1 MSMDPAGVFATSFT
15 QDQALVRTRRQ
26 AVTLVLFVLAM
37 FSLPFVADAR
47 AVAVMTS
54 MLITAVVV
62 IGLQI
67 NTGLA
72 GQINMGQ
79 AAFMGVGAYATAL
92 LATKGG
98 LPFWLALPA
107 GGVCAA
113 LFGLVFGLA
122 AVRIK
127 GFYLALTTIA
137 AQILFHFMVLNMP
150 AAWLGGSNG
159 ITVEAARLFGLVL
172 DTDTGVYYLCLV
184 VACIMIAG
192 AYGVARSRHGRIF
205 AAVRD
210 DDVASGM
217 MGINVVR
224 TKALAFLLGA
234 FYAGIGGG
242 LWAYYV
248 RFVSIDQFTLIHS
261 IWFIAMIIV
270 GGMGSV
276 TGALIGVFVIRLAQE
291 SFTSVGP
298 SLVESFSFLSGDVV
312 FAAMNIFL
320 GGIIAGFLIFEP
332 RGLMHRWNILKRSY
346 RMWPYPY

>member
-1 MSMDPAGVFATSFT
+1 
-15 QDQALVRTRRQ
+15 
-26 AVTLVLFVLAM
+26 VLFVVAL
-37 FSLPFVADAR
+37 FSLPMVAEVR
-47 AVAVMTS
+47 SMAVMTS

-62 IGLQI
+62 LGLQI

-72 GQINMGQ
+72 GQVNIGQ
-79 AAFMGVGAYATAL
+79 AAFMGVGAYSTAV
-92 LATKGG
+92 LASK
-98 LPFWLALPA
+98 LHVPFWLALPA
-107 GGVCAA
+107 GGVFAA
-113 LFGLVFGLA
+113 FFGLIFGLA

-137 AQILFHFMVLNMP
+137 AQILFHFFVLNLP
-150 AAWLGGSNG
+150 QKWLGGSNG
-159 ITVEAARLFGLVL
+159 ITLEPAELFGFKFESDV
-172 DTDTGVYYLCLV
+172 GMYYLCLV
-184 VACIMIAG
+184 VAMVMIAG
-192 AYGVARSRHGRIF
+192 AYGIARSRHGRIF

-224 TKALAFLLGA
+224 TKALAFLVGA

-242 LWAYYV
+242 LWAYYI
-248 RFVSIDQFTLIHS
+248 RFVAIDQFTLIHS

-276 TGALIGVFVIRLAQE
+276 TGALIGVFVIRMAQE
-291 SFTSVGP
+291 SITSMGP
-298 SLVESFSFLSGDVV
+298 ALIERIPFLGGDLV
-312 FAAMNIFL
+312 FAVMNIFL

-332 RGLMHRWNILKRSY
+332 RGLMHRWNIAKRSY

>member
-1 MSMDPAGVFATSFT
+1 MDPAGVFATSFT

>member
-1 MSMDPAGVFATSFT
+1 
-15 QDQALVRTRRQ
+15 
-26 AVTLVLFVLAM
+26 
-37 FSLPFVADAR
+37 
-47 AVAVMTS
+47 
-54 MLITAVVV
+54 
-62 IGLQI
+62 
-67 NTGLA
+67 
-72 GQINMGQ
+72 
-79 AAFMGVGAYATAL
+79 MGVGAYSTAV
-92 LATKGG
+92 LASKLH

-107 GGVCAA
+107 GGVFAA
-113 LFGLVFGLA
+113 LFGVIFGLA

-137 AQILFHFMVLNMP
+137 AQILFHFFVLNLP
-150 AAWLGGSNG
+150 QKWLGGSNG
-159 ITVEAARLFGLVL
+159 ITMQPAELFGFKFES
-172 DTDTGVYYLCLV
+172 DAGVYYLCLV
-184 VACIMIAG
+184 VAMIMIAG
-192 AYGVARSRHGRIF
+192 GYGIARSRHGRIF

-224 TKALAFLLGA
+224 TKALAFLVGA

-248 RFVSIDQFTLIHS
+248 RFVTIDQFTLIHS

-270 GGMGSV
+270 GGMGSI
-276 TGALIGVFVIRLAQE
+276 TGALIGVFVIRMAQE
-291 SFTSVGP
+291 SITSMGP
-298 SLVESFSFLSGDVV
+298 VLIERIPFLGGDLV

-332 RGLMHRWNILKRSY
+332 RGLMHRWNIAKRSY

>member
-1 MSMDPAGVFATSFT
+1 MDPAGIFSTSYR
-15 QDQALVRTRRQ
+15 QDQSLIRTRNQ
-26 AVTLVLFVLAM
+26 AITLVLFIVALFALPM
-37 FSLPFVADAR
+37 FAEVRS
-47 AVAVMTS
+47 VAVMTS

-62 IGLQI
+62 LGLQI

-72 GQINMGQ
+72 GQVNIGQ
-79 AAFMGVGAYATAL
+79 AAFMGVGAYSTAV
-92 LATKGG
+92 LASKLN

-107 GGVCAA
+107 GGVFAA
-113 LFGLVFGLA
+113 LFGVIFGLA

-137 AQILFHFMVLNMP
+137 AQILFHFFVLNLP
-150 AAWLGGSNG
+150 QKWLGGSNG
-159 ITVEAARLFGLVL
+159 ITMQPAELFGFKFES
-172 DTDTGVYYLCLV
+172 DAGVYYLCLV
-184 VACIMIAG
+184 VAMIMIAG
-192 AYGVARSRHGRIF
+192 GYGIARSRHGRIF

-224 TKALAFLLGA
+224 TKALAFLVGA

-248 RFVSIDQFTLIHS
+248 RFVTIDQFTLIHS

-270 GGMGSV
+270 GGMGSI
-276 TGALIGVFVIRLAQE
+276 TGALIGVFVIRMAQE
-291 SFTSVGP
+291 SITSMGP
-298 SLVESFSFLSGDVV
+298 VLIERIPFLGGDLV

-332 RGLMHRWNILKRSY
+332 RGLMHRWNIAKRSY

>member
-1 MSMDPAGVFATSFT
+1 MDPAGVFSTSFT
-15 QDQALVRTRRQ
+15 QDQALIRTRAQ
-26 AVTLVLFVLAM
+26 AVSLALLIAVLFA
-37 FSLPFVADAR
+37 LPLIFDIR
-47 AVAVMTS
+47 IVAVMTS

-72 GQINMGQ
+72 GQINLGQ

-92 LATKGG
+92 LASKAG
-98 LPFWLALPA
+98 LPFWAALPL

-113 LFGLVFGLA
+113 LFGLTFGLA

-137 AQILFHFMVLNMP
+137 AQILFHFFVLNLP
-150 AAWLGGSNG
+150 ASWLGGSNG
-159 ITVEAARLFGLVL
+159 ITLEPANLFGYSFDSDVSI
-172 DTDTGVYYLCLV
+172 YYLCLIL
-184 VACIMIAG
+184 ASIMIAG
-192 AYGVARSRHGRIF
+192 AYGIARSRHGRIF

-217 MGINVVR
+217 MGIHVVR
-224 TKALAFLLGA
+224 TKALAFLVGA

-248 RFVSIDQFTLIHS
+248 RFVAIDQFTLIHS

-270 GGMGSV
+270 GGMGTI
-276 TGALIGVFVIRLAQE
+276 TGALIGVFVIRLIQE
-291 SFTSVGP
+291 LITSVGP
-298 SLVESFSFLSGDVV
+298 TLVENFSFFSGDTV

-320 GGIIAGFLIFEP
+320 GGVIAGFLIFEP

>member
-1 MSMDPAGVFATSFT
+1 MDPAGVFATSFT

-79 AAFMGVGAYATAL
+79 AAVMGVGAYATAL

>member
-1 MSMDPAGVFATSFT
+1 MDPAGVFATSFAK
-15 QDQALVRTRRQ
+15 DQSLIRTRSQ
-26 AVTLVLFVLAM
+26 AVTLSLFIIALFA
-37 FSLPFVADAR
+37 LPFYGEIRWVAIL
-47 AVAVMTS
+47 TS
-54 MLITAVVV
+54 MLITMVVV

-72 GQINMGQ
+72 GQINLGQ
-79 AAFMGVGAYATAL
+79 AAFMGAGAYATAV

-98 LPFWLALPA
+98 LPFWLALPI
-107 GGVCAA
+107 GGLCAA

-137 AQILFHFMVLNMP
+137 AQILFHFLVLNLP
-150 AAWLGGSNG
+150 SNWLGGSNG
-159 ITVEAARLFGLVL
+159 IMMEPAQLFGFAFN
-172 DTDTGVYYLCLV
+172 TDIRIYYLCLV
-184 VACIMIAG
+184 VAFIMIAG
-192 AYGVARSRHGRIF
+192 AYGIVRSRHGRVF
-205 AAVRD
+205 TAVRD

-248 RFVSIDQFTLIHS
+248 RFVAIDQFTLIHS

-276 TGALIGVFVIRLAQE
+276 TGALIGVFVIRMAQE
-291 SFTSVGP
+291 TISSVGP
-298 SLVESFSFLSGDVV
+298 SLIESFSFLSGDIV
-312 FAAMNIFL
+312 FAVMNIFL